1 MFFEFSTTKPFCYPQ
16 RVRPTNSK
24 RDERRTFNST
34 EYGSML
40 TKMQMR
46 VVKVQWERETGHS
59 SGQLACGEKC
69 LFNWQLDASY
79 VLSQLSFGRGRIA
92 RAGEATLEYP
102 VNGLK
107 GRRTKNP
114 LKVLPVSEHSLIIL
128 WTRVAGVHSPLSG
141 HAKWPV
147 AARSQERQR
156 EEKGHARGWQK
167 NGTLKDETS
176 RLYKF
181 FIP

>member
-1 MFFEFSTTKPFCYPQ
+1 
-16 RVRPTNSK
+16 
-24 RDERRTFNST
+24 
-34 EYGSML
+34 ML
-40 TKMQMR
+40 TKMQMY
-46 VVKVQWERETGHS
+46 VVKVQWERETVHS
-59 SGQLACGEKC
+59 GGQLACDEKC

-79 VLSQLSFGRGRIA
+79 VLSQLSCSRGRIA
-92 RAGEATLEYP
+92 RAGEATVGTLEYP

-114 LKVLPVSEHSLIIL
+114 LKVSASV
-128 WTRVAGVHSPLSG
+128 RAFFDNPLDTSG
-141 HAKWPV
+141 HSVLHWV
-147 AARSQERQR
+147 ATRSDPWRREARSDKENRKGR
-156 EEKGHARGWQK
+156 EGACGWQK